1 MNLSF
6 KNAVIIG
13 KFLKFPMP
21 QFFHFYN
28 RNNNTP
34 IAVL

>member
-1 MNLSF
+1 MLL
-6 KNAVIIG
+6 VTIG
-13 KFLKFPMP
+13 KFLKFSMP

-28 RNNNTP
+28 RNNNNAP